1 MKLTLVPKAEER
13 AHFRG
18 LSLGAVVLA
27 VMGSL
32 QGSPGEDVQG
42 GIRSWGLSL
51 GI

>member
-1 MKLTLVPKAEER
+1 MKLTPVPEAEEW
-13 AHFRG
+13 AHFRA
-18 LSLGAVVLA
+18 LSPGAAVLA
-27 VMGSL
+27 VVGSL